1 MAPPLTLKQEKFL
14 SLMNRFGAHA
24 VPLACPGLMELVEKE
39 DQAGARKYLEA
50 LFSSWN
56 PDQIDAVV
64 LGCTHYV
71 FLRDLLR
78 TLLDDHT
85 AIIDGNEGTARQTR
99 RVMENLHILRSEGP
113 GEVELHTSG
122 DPDTILPVMRRLLE
136 RMGSGFSASRGEI
149 GTEIDS
155 AIAHTVLAC
164 TEMSASRTGALVIF
178 ERSVKL
184 NEIMST
190 GTIINADTNAELIK
204 NIFFNKA
211 PLHDGALIIRD
222 GRIAAA
228 GCVLPLTKSTN
239 LSKELGMRHRA
250 GIGLS
255 EQSDAVVVIVSEETG
270 SISVAIDGM
279 LKRHLTSATLERLL
293 RSELIVEDSD
303 RDQRGFKQVLKKLFK
318 GKNNEKDEHNEK
330 TV

>member
-1 MAPPLTLKQEKFL
+1 M
-14 SLMNRFGAHA
+14 
-24 VPLACPGLMELVEKE
+24 
-39 DQAGARKYLEA
+39 EA
-50 LFSSWN
+50 LKTALERSLN
-56 PDQIDAVV
+56 LLATMGVADIIDILVV
-64 LGCTHYV
+64 AFLIYKAIWFVRRTNSYNIAKGIIV
-71 FLRDLLR
+71 FLLVMLLADLFGLKMISFALR
-78 TLLDDHT
+78 KAAELGLI
-85 AIIDGNEGTARQTR
+85 ALVILFQPELR
-99 RVMENLHILRSEGP
+99 RV
-113 GEVELHTSG
+113 
-122 DPDTILPVMRRLLE
+122 LE
-136 RMGSGFSASRGEI
+136 RMGSSFTTSRGEI

-155 AIAHTVLAC
+155 AIAHAVLAC
-164 TEMSASRTGALVIF
+164 TEMSNSRTGALVIF
-178 ERSVKL
+178 ERNVRL

-204 NIFFNKA
+204 NIFFSKA
-211 PLHDGALIIRD
+211 PLHDGALIIRG

-279 LKRHLTSATLERLL
+279 LKRHLNAATLERLL
-293 RSELIVEDSD
+293 RKELIIEEEDKD
-303 RDQRGFKQVLKKLFK
+303 LRGIKQLMKKLFK
-318 GKNNEKDEHNEK
+318 GKNDENDKRDEK

>member
-1 MAPPLTLKQEKFL
+1 M
-14 SLMNRFGAHA
+14 
-24 VPLACPGLMELVEKE
+24 
-39 DQAGARKYLEA
+39 EA
-50 LFSSWN
+50 LRTALERSLN
-56 PDQIDAVV
+56 LLTTMGVADIIDILVV
-64 LGCTHYV
+64 AYLIYKAIWFVRKTNSYNLAKGIIV
-71 FLRDLLR
+71 FLLVMLLADLFGLKMISFALR
-78 TLLDDHT
+78 KT
-85 AIIDGNEGTARQTR
+85 AELGLIAL
-99 RVMENLHILRSEGP
+99 VILFQP
-113 GEVELHTSG
+113 EL
-122 DPDTILPVMRRLLE
+122 RRLLE
-136 RMGSGFSASRGEI
+136 RMGSSFTTSRGEI

-164 TEMSASRTGALVIF
+164 TEMSASRTGALIIF
-178 ERSVKL
+178 ERNVKL

-222 GRIAAA
+222 GRIASA

-279 LKRHLTSATLERLL
+279 LKRHLTSSTLERLL
-293 RSELIVEDSD
+293 RSELIIEDND
-303 RDQRGFKQVLKKLFK
+303 RDQRGFKQVLNKLFK
-318 GKNNEKDEHNEK
+318 GKYNEKDEHNEK